1 VPVRALVWDMDG
13 TLLDSSEAVTAA
25 FAAALARIGGPVV
38 AAAEVVSAYSL
49 GPPEAI
55 LAHLAGRPLSTAD
68 TEEYYRELE
77 VVRVS
82 AYPGIAGVLRALRER
97 GQPVAVSTGASS
109 RAARMLLAAAG
120 LAVDILVGGDEVA
133 RPKPAAD
140 GLLRTAA
147 LLGVSPRECAYI
159 GDAPA
164 DMGAARA
171 AGCHSAAA
179 AWGHM
184 FDAGQPCDSVVNT
197 PADALLLLE

>member
-1 VPVRALVWDMDG
+1 MDG

-55 LAHLAGRPLSTAD
+55 LAHLAGRPLTTAD

-120 LAVDILVGGDEVA
+120 LAVDILVGDEVA

-171 AGCHSAAA
+171 AGYHSAAA

-184 FDAGQPCDSVVNT
+184 FDPAQPCDSVVNA
-197 PADALLLLE
+197 PADALLLLD

>member
-13 TLLDSSEAVTAA
+13 TLLDSSGVVTAAFGAALTRIGGPAVTAA
-25 FAAALARIGGPVV
+25 
-38 AAAEVVSAYSL
+38 EVISAYSL

-55 LAHLAGRPLSTAD
+55 LAHLAGRPLTTAETD
-68 TEEYYRELE
+68 EYYRELE
-77 VVRVS
+77 GARVS
-82 AYPGIAGVLRALRER
+82 AYPGIAAVLRALRER

-120 LAVDILVGGDEVA
+120 LAADVLVGGDEVA
-133 RPKPAAD
+133 RPKPAPD
-140 GLLRTAA
+140 GLLQAAA
-147 LLGVSPRECAYI
+147 LLGCPPRECAYI

-171 AGCHSAAA
+171 AGSHSAAA

-184 FDAGQPCDSVVNT
+184 FDPAYPCDSVVNS
-197 PADALLLLE
+197 PADVLLLLE

>member
-13 TLLDSSEAVTAA
+13 TLLDSSAVVTAA
-25 FAAALARIGGPVV
+25 FATALARVGGPVV
-38 AAAEVVSAYSL
+38 TAAEVISAYSL
-49 GPPEAI
+49 GPPEVI
-55 LAHLAGRPLSTAD
+55 LAHLAGRPLTTAE
-68 TEEYYRELE
+68 TGEYYRELAGA
-77 VVRVS
+77 RVS

-97 GQPVAVSTGASS
+97 GQPVAVSTGASA
-109 RAARMLLAAAG
+109 RAARILLAAGG
-120 LAVDILVGGDEVA
+120 LAADVLVGGDEVT

-147 LLGVSPRECAYI
+147 LLGLPPRECAYI

-171 AGCHSAAA
+171 AGCLSAAA

-184 FDAGQPCDSVVNT
+184 FDPAQPCDSVLNT
-197 PADALLLLE
+197 PADALLLVE